1 MCCGKHHEGRE
12 TGGQVLNTDVMSQFQ
27 FDSLNLKAQC
37 GICVIFHSAF
47 NDSCDI
53 SCDIR
58 VKSQTASNYKK
69 KVYMAACTSQL
80 VNVNVCY

>member
-1 MCCGKHHEGRE
+1 MRAGKLRD
-12 TGGQVLNTDVMSQFQ
+12 QVLNTDVMSQFQ

-69 KVYMAACTSQL
+69 KFIWQPV
-80 VNVNVCY
+80 